1 MDRKL
6 PENPEIRRLIE
17 LSEHSRRC
25 LESEVSAL
33 KHKLDVPSRV
43 RDSLRQNPVGWLAGS
58 LASGLA
64 ASLLL
69 RRKPAVE
76 TKRKGIPATLL
87 GLTLTAARPLA
98 KVWLAS
104 QVKQWAAGTT
114 SSIPVP
120 GLLSSRSSNHSNS
133 P

>member
-33 KHKLDVPSRV
+33 KHKRAFPPRGRVPPK
-43 RDSLRQNPVGWLAGS
+43 QTPVGGRGGS
-58 LASGLA
+58 LAPGPA
-64 ASLLL
+64 ASLW
-69 RRKPAVE
+69 RPRNPAVD

-98 KVWLAS
+98 KVWLAN

-114 SSIPVP
+114 SSIPAP
-120 GLLSSRSSNHSNS
+120 GLLSPRSSNHSNS

>member
-6 PENPEIRRLIE
+6 PENPEIRRLIL
-17 LSEHSRRC
+17 LSEQSRTC
-25 LESEVSAL
+25 LETEVSAL
-33 KHKLDVPSRV
+33 RHKLDIPARV
-43 RDSLRQNPVGWLAGS
+43 KDSLKQNPVGWLAGS

-69 RRKPAVE
+69 RRRPAVE
-76 TKRKGIPATLL
+76 KKQRGIPSTLL

-104 QVKQWAAGTT
+104 QVKQWAAGT
-114 SSIPVP
+114 SSSSGS
-120 GLLSSRSSNHSNS
+120 GLLQNRPSTNPNS